1 MKLFYTPDIATDNA
15 LPEEEAKHAVKVL
28 RLSEGDEITLM
39 DGKGSFYDAEI
50 SLISGK
56 RCEVR
61 ILQERPWQKPWQ
73 GCLHIAVSP
82 TKNMDRME
90 WFVEKAVEMGIDRIT
105 FLACEHS
112 ERKVVKTDRIQKIV
126 VSAAKQSLKGTLPVV
141 DEMMPF
147 NEFLKR
153 CKAGRR
159 FIAHCYDTEKRL
171 LRNELVP
178 GEDTVVLIGPEGD
191 FSMAEVEAASAA
203 GFVPV
208 SLGECRLRTETA
220 AMMSCAAMALANQK

>member
-15 LPEEEAKHAVKVL
+15 LPEDEARHAVKVL
-28 RLSEGDEITLM
+28 RLAEGDEITLM
-39 DGKGSFYDAEI
+39 DGKGNFYDAVI

-61 ILQERPWQKPWQ
+61 IVHERPWQKPWQ
-73 GCLHIAVSP
+73 GCLHMAVSP

-90 WFVEKAVEMGIDRIT
+90 WLVEKAVEMGIDRIT

-112 ERKVVKTDRIQKIV
+112 ERKVVKTDRIEKIV

-141 DEMMPF
+141 EGMVPF
-147 NEFLKR
+147 TEFIES
-153 CKAGRR
+153 CTAAHR
-159 FIAHCYDTEKRL
+159 FIAHCYDTRKRL
-171 LRNELVP
+171 LRDELVP

-220 AMMSCAAMALANQK
+220 ALMSCAAMALANQK